1 MRGFLLRSAAVGTGQ
16 LQRQKGKCFVV
27 PEERLLAGGPGAPP
41 EPAFTPGNSQ
51 SSERL
56 RETAVQAAFN

>member
-1 MRGFLLRSAAVGTGQ
+1 MGTGQ